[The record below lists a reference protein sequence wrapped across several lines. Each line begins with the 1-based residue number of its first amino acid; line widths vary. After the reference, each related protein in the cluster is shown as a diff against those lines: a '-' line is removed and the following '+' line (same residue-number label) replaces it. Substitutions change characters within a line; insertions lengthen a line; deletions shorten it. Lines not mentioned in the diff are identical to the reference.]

1 MIIQLLD
8 YSGKKYP
15 VDVPDNTQEIFIR
28 VISGDMVLFEPI
40 YFNTGKDTRAFSFF
54 DGEYIIER
62 KDFDKLSSFTS
73 SYDLSSLNDD

>member
-1 MIIQLLD
+1 
-8 YSGKKYP
+8 
-15 VDVPDNTQEIFIR
+15 
-28 VISGDMVLFEPI
+28 MVLFEPI
-40 YFNTGKDTRAFSFF
+40 YFDTGKDTRAFSFF

>member
-15 VDVPDNTQEIFIR
+15 VYVPDNTQEVFIR
-28 VISGDMVLFEPI
+28 VISGDMVLFEPV
-40 YFNTGKDTRAFSFF
+40 YFDTGKGTRIFSFF

-62 KDFDKLSSFTS
+62 KDFDKFSSFTS
-73 SYDLSSLNDD
+73 SYDLSSLNND

>member
-28 VISGDMVLFEPI
+28 VISGDMVLLEPI
-40 YFNTGKDTRAFSFF
+40 YFDTGKDTRAFSFL
-54 DGEYIIER
+54 DGKYIIER

-73 SYDLSSLNDD
+73 SYDLSSLNDN